1 MVRKLFFI
9 VIVISFLL
17 VGCQRNSLTP
27 INVDGSRDLANITP
41 LPPIEIKQE
50 NIPTAIQIEYVEI
63 VPTEIP
69 PTPEPSATQVILPE
83 ISVSPPTPTSI
94 PVPQAYGP
102 GEFPPGI
109 NPLTGL
115 PVSDPASLQIPPA
128 LVSVTN
134 FPVTARPQAGLD
146 FSPYVFELYIGEG
159 MSRFLVLF
167 YGDYPSSNPRPEN
180 GSGIQEL
187 HASGNL
193 SEIPPSSMPADSA
206 VIGPIRSGRLPY
218 ESARMLYNGFLVMA
232 SAFSGV
238 SKNLDAY
245 SNVYGSDAGD
255 INSALIKVTNL
266 EKLAQANVQ
275 RLGGA
280 AMNVTRFDPT
290 PPIGGKP
297 AQSLW
302 FMYSYL
308 NQIFWRYDP
317 ASGAY
322 NRYQNSD
329 VTPEGF
335 VEATD
340 RLNEQPLTYEN
351 VVILFTNHRMC
362 TETAFDLDLLYV
374 KRAPALLFRDG
385 QVYDI
390 YWTTKNEDYERT
402 TGRLRPIRFVD
413 AEGNAF
419 PMKPGQTWVHFVP
432 MYTRYWETVDSEV
445 LYDLQNKDQPGSGFW
460 AMRFYPSMFIFD
472 QSVCDRIKG

>member
-1 MVRKLFFI
+1 
-9 VIVISFLL
+9 
-17 VGCQRNSLTP
+17 
-27 INVDGSRDLANITP
+27 
-41 LPPIEIKQE
+41 
-50 NIPTAIQIEYVEI
+50 
-63 VPTEIP
+63 
-69 PTPEPSATQVILPE
+69 
-83 ISVSPPTPTSI
+83 
-94 PVPQAYGP
+94 
-102 GEFPPGI
+102 
-109 NPLTGL
+109 
-115 PVSDPASLQIPPA
+115 
-128 LVSVTN
+128 
-134 FPVTARPQAGLD
+134 
-146 FSPYVFELYIGEG
+146 
-159 MSRFLVLF
+159 
-167 YGDYPSSNPRPEN
+167 
-180 GSGIQEL
+180 
-187 HASGNL
+187 
-193 SEIPPSSMPADSA
+193 MPADSA